1 MPNMEITL
9 VFHYQGSTFLGMQ
22 SEGHPAKHPEL
33 LFRERRTDLPRSRA
47 LYRIRGSLTAVS
59 TSLHQRNIMPALYFP
74 HQGGKK
80 KKKTFPIQISV
91 SSVPNLKGLKQG
103 QQYF

>member
-9 VFHYQGSTFLGMQ
+9 VFHYQGSTFRGMQ
-22 SEGHPAKHPEL
+22 SEGHPTKHPEL

-47 LYRIRGSLTAVS
+47 LYRIQGSLTAVS
-59 TSLHQRNIMPALYFP
+59 TSLDQRHIMQLFTFLTK
-74 HQGGKK
+74 GGKK
-80 KKKTFPIQISV
+80 KTTFPIQISI